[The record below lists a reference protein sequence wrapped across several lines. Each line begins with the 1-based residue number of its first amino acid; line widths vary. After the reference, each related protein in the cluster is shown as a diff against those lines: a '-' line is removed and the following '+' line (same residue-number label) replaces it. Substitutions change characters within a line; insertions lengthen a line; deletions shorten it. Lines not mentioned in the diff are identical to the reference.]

1 MGTPQIRDSKE
12 RFLCVPVT
20 SVDDS
25 RCRRQQS
32 WCSQRSSADNDRSAS
47 WSDLLK
53 SRLRTE
59 RRTAGQCTNWMV
71 PEVRVYHPMRRRGC
85 RFRCTLIPTHAVSHA
100 ACGFIQAD
108 QRATFTPLLAS
119 DERHGRTGSTAGGIW
134 RPPPLSLFPV
144 CAEPVSIRSAKDSLS
159 SSSGEA
165 LWWLLGTTHSL
176 RITDTTVCVTTIP
189 SECTGRAIWLFGTTD
204 TIRS

>member
-1 MGTPQIRDSKE
+1 MTSSDPIITISADRITPFSSCRSFFSSINMVMGTPQIRDSKE
-12 RFLCVPVT
+12 GFLCVPVT
-20 SVDDS
+20 AVDDS
-25 RCRRQQS
+25 SCRRQQS

-59 RRTAGQCTNWMV
+59 RRTAGQYTHCMV
-71 PEVRVYHPMRRRGC
+71 PEVRVSHPMRRRGC

-144 CAEPVSIRSAKDSLS
+144 CAEPISI
-159 SSSGEA
+159 
-165 LWWLLGTTHSL
+165 
-176 RITDTTVCVTTIP
+176 
-189 SECTGRAIWLFGTTD
+189 
-204 TIRS
+204 